1 MPYHLSEDGLC
12 VMKDGDEEPVKCHP
26 DREAAMAHMRALMMN
41 VPDTAKAG
49 MDMEQAKMHLDA
61 ALKLHQAHMDGTE
74 PTNESSQKKLMAHIK
89 AALAAIGMEMP
100 SGMTDAKKAIEYGT
114 SALKAGARH
123 STGDIK
129 KGRGVKSKAREIVQD
144 MEDLGFPDEQQVG
157 NPGDAPAAKG
167 DDLPDVAITLPHFAS
182 VKAIGKRKLELKVA
196 FGGPK
201 SGKDRQG
208 EFFDAMT
215 DFDEENFPSP
225 PVTHYHGF
233 DKNGRPSGKPI
244 FVGKTVKRETRAD
257 GHYLIVD
264 LNNSRHADDIY
275 NAALKGK
282 AVVSPGTVPHLTR
295 PLPRRSDGHLDYWPI
310 AEIATWEYKP
320 GAEPA
325 NPWSVASL
333 PGLKSIYREAGLDL
347 PALLNTNDSATP
359 QATGTESPAEPS
371 ATNLTK
377 GILDMDE
384 KELTALLDRRDAE
397 RKAQEQA
404 EIDRKAQEQTRIDA
418 AVKAAEEKAA
428 KELAA
433 MKAQYV
439 AAGRLPMGDPNGAPA
454 QARFADT
461 RKYDGLGMG
470 DLAFAA
476 GILDAVKRG
485 DASNR
490 GASVAMLKALA
501 IKVAE
506 DKTEIGMEG
515 RGAMKAVGLD
525 PGEVLNAAKADELNY
540 STQAGY
546 GDEWVPTVWSPTL
559 WQTVR
564 ALTFVLEKIPQRSYD
579 VPGDTFT
586 YPLEGADPTW
596 YLIPQTTDID
606 STNRRPNATIGD
618 SKVATSS
625 VNGTF
630 SKVGARILFS
640 GEFSEDS
647 LIPWVPQLR
656 AQTERSFAEQMEH
669 LVIDG
674 DTETAATTN
683 INHIGGTPTN
693 TGTKRDL
700 FLALNGFRKS
710 CLVTTTAN
718 SRSGSGT
725 LVDTDFMETAWLL
738 GAAGLIGGDPTKV
751 DFIVDPNVSKKAAYL
766 ASVKTKDV
774 FTTAT
779 LENGLLR
786 AIWGYKVFTSWF
798 MHWRSTTNPR
808 EANTAGKV
816 DLTTQAN
823 NTTGAILA
831 VRWDQWFFGYKR
843 RMVMKLQDIPD
854 SDAQQLIATAR
865 VGMLQRDTEGSA
877 ITYNV
882 GI

>member
-1 MPYHLSEDGLC
+1 MMPYHISEDGLC
-12 VMKDGDEEPVKCHP
+12 VMKDGESEPVKCHP
-26 DREAAMAHMRALMMN
+26 DKDAALAHLRALMAN
-41 VPDTAKAG
+41 VS
-49 MDMEQAKMHLDA
+49 DA
-61 ALKLHQAHMDGTE
+61 A
-74 PTNESSQKKLMAHIK
+74 
-89 AALAAIGMEMP
+89 
-100 SGMTDAKKAIEYGT
+100 
-114 SALKAGARH
+114 KAGARH

-129 KGRGVKSKAREIVQD
+129 KGRGVKAKAREIVQD
-144 MEDLGFPDEQQVG
+144 MDDLGFPDEHQVG
-157 NPGDAPAAKG
+157 HPADAAKSDALPPSNDAPIIFGAVKAAGDWELDVLYLPYGGQKDGKDSQGEYFSARTNDHADKFPSPVILYYHGYTPEGQPQGNPEVIGKALKRWADNAGRWVKIKLDQANQYARRIWDSAQTGAARASSGSIAHLVRREADGHLTNWPVVEISLIDVVGKRQPANTYAVAMPAAK
-167 DDLPDVAITLPHFAS
+167 AH
-182 VKAIGKRKLELKVA
+182 LEL
-196 FGGPK
+196 GG
-201 SGKDRQG
+201 
-208 EFFDAMT
+208 
-215 DFDEENFPSP
+215 
-225 PVTHYHGF
+225 
-233 DKNGRPSGKPI
+233 
-244 FVGKTVKRETRAD
+244 
-257 GHYLIVD
+257 L
-264 LNNSRHADDIY
+264 
-275 NAALKGK
+275 
-282 AVVSPGTVPHLTR
+282 
-295 PLPRRSDGHLDYWPI
+295 
-310 AEIATWEYKP
+310 
-320 GAEPA
+320 
-325 NPWSVASL
+325 SL
-333 PGLKSIYREAGLDL
+333 PTEF
-347 PALLNTNDSATP
+347 NSATP
-359 QATGTESPAEPS
+359 QATGAGSAAEPS
-371 ATNLTK
+371 AQSQLN
-377 GILDMDE
+377 GENEMEE
-384 KELTALLDRRDAE
+384 KQVAELVAAALKADREQRDAAE
-397 RKAQEQA
+397 KAEN
-404 EIDRKAQEQTRIDA
+404 DRKAAEQTRIDA

-433 MKAQYV
+433 LKAQYV
-439 AAGRLPMGDPNGAPA
+439 ASGRLAMGDPNGAPA
-454 QARFADT
+454 QGHFRDT
-461 RKYDGLGMG
+461 NRYDGLGMG

-490 GASVAMLKALA
+490 GASKAMLKALA
-501 IKVAE
+501 IKIAE
-506 DKTEIGMEG
+506 DKTEIGVEG
-515 RGAMKAVGLD
+515 RGAMKAAGLEPD
-525 PGEVLNAAKADELNY
+525 RVLDAAKADELNY
-540 STQAGY
+540 STQTGY
-546 GDEWVPTVWSPTL
+546 GDEWVPTVWSPSL
-559 WQTVR
+559 WLNVR
-564 ALTFVLEKIPQRSYD
+564 AMTFVLEKIPQRSYD

-618 SKVATSS
+618 SKVATSNI
-625 VNGTF
+625 NGTF
-630 SKVGARILFS
+630 AKVGARILFS
-640 GEFSEDS
+640 GEYNEDS

-843 RMVMKLQDIPD
+843 RMMMKLQDIPD

-865 VGMLQRDTEGSA
+865 VGLLQRDTEGSA
-877 ITYNV
+877 ETYNV